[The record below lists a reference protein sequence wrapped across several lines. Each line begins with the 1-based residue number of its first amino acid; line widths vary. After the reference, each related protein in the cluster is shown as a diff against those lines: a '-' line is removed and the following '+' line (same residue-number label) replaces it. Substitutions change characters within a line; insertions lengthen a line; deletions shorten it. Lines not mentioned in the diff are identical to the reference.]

1 MLPSLSEYI
10 AQRVNQ
16 AKIRP
21 DYENENVIWAIQ
33 DYLSM
38 KGEFD
43 SDDLKTIYDHGFC
56 AGDFVCDED
65 TPDEVVKCV
74 RCGYQTDVEGDV
86 MKSDGRCPRCG
97 DSTIVVYGKER

>member
-10 AQRVNQ
+10 AQRVNR

-21 DYENENVIWAIQ
+21 DYENVIWAIQ

>member
-1 MLPSLSEYI
+1 MLPPLSDY
-10 AQRVNQ
+10 V
-16 AKIRP
+16 AKCLNCGRILP
-21 DYENENVIWAIQ
+21 GYENENIIWAIQ
-33 DYLSM
+33 DYYSM

-43 SDDLKTIYDHGFC
+43 SEDLKTIYDHGFC

-86 MKSDGRCPRCG
+86 MKVDGRCPRCG